1 MDGRPLLLVE
11 ALATRNDSGLGRLAR
26 LLCDALPSLLPTLD
40 IEVILPRG
48 GAYRPDPR
56 LRVREV
62 TARPFRLW
70 CRTAFPLLIAGLRPT
85 AVLCLGQTLPP
96 WRPKSKYAL
105 VIPDAGPLEDLGHV
119 TSSHDDSNRRWLLS
133 MPRRADR
140 ILTIGSFSK
149 RRLAALTGIA
159 PDRID
164 IVKPIGSAS
173 AATASLAALAAVPRS
188 RSLPPPD
195 AYLLAMGN
203 VEPRKNFP
211 GLLEAYAR
219 LVRRRP
225 DAPPLHI
232 VGHKAW
238 GFAAADETA
247 RRLGLAERVVF
258 TDFVAEADRLAYL
271 AGCRAF
277 VSSSLY
283 EGWGLPLF
291 EALALGRPAAYH
303 GGTSQDEFA
312 RGLALEAD
320 CADPEKLSLA
330 LERILFDEALRA
342 SLMEALRE
350 DFPKVSDYDP
360 AAALRASMEAL
371 IGTRLGRA

>member
-26 LLCDALPSLLPTLD
+26 LLCDALPPLLTSLD
-40 IEVILPRG
+40 IEVLLPRG

-56 LRVREV
+56 LRLREV
-62 TARPFRLW
+62 SAWPFRFW
-70 CRTAFPLLIAGLRPT
+70 CRTAFPLLIARLRPA

-96 WRPKSKYAL
+96 WRPKAKYAL
-105 VIPDAGPLEDLGHV
+105 VVPDAGPLEALGHA
-119 TSSHDDSNRRWLLS
+119 TSSHDDYNRRWLAT
-133 MPRRADR
+133 MPRQADR

-149 RRLAALTGIA
+149 SRIAALAGIPA
-159 PDRID
+159 ERID
-164 IVKPIGSAS
+164 IVKPIGPAAGTGAAS
-173 AATASLAALAAVPRS
+173 TGMGPGPRS
-188 RSLPPPD
+188 PNLPPPG

-211 GLLEAYAR
+211 GLIDAYAR

-238 GFAAADETA
+238 GHAAAAESV
-247 RRLGLAERVVF
+247 RRNGLADRVVF
-258 TDFVAEADRLAYL
+258 ADFVAEPERLGYL

-291 EALALGRPAAYH
+291 EALAMGRPSVYH

-312 RGLALEAD
+312 RGVALEAD
-320 CADPEKLSLA
+320 CADPEALSRA
-330 LERILFDEALRA
+330 LERILFDEGLRR
-342 SLMEALRE
+342 SLAEALAR
-350 DFPKVSDYDP
+350 DFPGVLAYDP
-360 AAALRASMEAL
+360 AAALRASLEAL
-371 IGTRLGRA
+371 LGTRLSPP